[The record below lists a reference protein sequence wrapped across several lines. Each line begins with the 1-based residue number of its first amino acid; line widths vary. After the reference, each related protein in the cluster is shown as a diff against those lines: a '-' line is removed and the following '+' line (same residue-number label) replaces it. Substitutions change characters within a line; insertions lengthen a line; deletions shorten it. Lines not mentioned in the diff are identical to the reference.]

1 MTASSSALSAGAKKS
16 NVLESEVNSPP
27 SSLLIRI
34 VRVLLGVVR
43 AVCAVRLAAGGAHAV
58 AIVTDPVEAPQADLR
73 ARKHMQHLRKCKAKN
88 GRVAGSV

>member
-1 MTASSSALSAGAKKS
+1 MTASSSALTARTA

-73 ARKHMQHLRKCKAKN
+73 AERHATSQGMQGKKWE
-88 GRVAGSV
+88 GRGVGLTW